1 MKSIE
6 KLIEDASHDMF
17 NPILNFEIASKYEE
31 LNQTASAVSFYLRAA
46 EYGYNTNPEI
56 VYTSLLKMAHCFNDQ
71 AGRENSVTHA
81 LLQSIQYMPNRPEG
95 YFLLSRFY
103 ERDQKWQQCYTF
115 AEIGLLYSKTIN
127 QLPASVDYPGEYGLL
142 FEKAVSAWWIGK
154 KEESLNIFLELL
166 KQDILDIYR
175 NAIIYNVKRIDP
187 NAAI

>member
-1 MKSIE
+1 
-6 KLIEDASHDMF
+6 
-17 NPILNFEIASKYEE
+17 
-31 LNQTASAVSFYLRAA
+31 
-46 EYGYNTNPEI
+46 
-56 VYTSLLKMAHCFNDQ
+56 
-71 AGRENSVTHA
+71 
-81 LLQSIQYMPNRPEG
+81 
-95 YFLLSRFY
+95 
-103 ERDQKWQQCYTF
+103 
-115 AEIGLLYSKTIN
+115 LLYSKTIN